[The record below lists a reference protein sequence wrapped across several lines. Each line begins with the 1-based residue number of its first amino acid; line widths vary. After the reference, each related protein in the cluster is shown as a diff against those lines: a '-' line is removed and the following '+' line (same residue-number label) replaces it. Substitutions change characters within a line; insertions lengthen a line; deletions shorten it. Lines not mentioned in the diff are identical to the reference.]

1 MLFISQDHQYAG
13 KNGVVRAI
21 MNNIASVYLYDDGQ
35 EIDVPTRSIEPTAPS
50 KFDKVSYCTHSSY
63 TVQCSDSCM
72 YYTMYMYMHVQPD
85 YTCTPLHVLVLR
97 ECPWDTLCLCLCMD
111 H

>member
-50 KFDKVSYCTHSSY
+50 KFDKVS
-63 TVQCSDSCM
+63 
-72 YYTMYMYMHVQPD
+72 
-85 YTCTPLHVLVLR
+85 
-97 ECPWDTLCLCLCMD
+97 
-111 H
+111 

>member
-63 TVQCSDSCM
+63 TVHCSVCCM
-72 YYTMYMYMHVQPD
+72 LPL
-85 YTCTPLHVLVLR
+85 TCTRTQGMSLGHTLFVCMCLWIIDFVCPHV
-97 ECPWDTLCLCLCMD
+97 M
-111 H
+111 

>member
-63 TVQCSDSCM
+63 TIQCSVSCM
-72 YYTMYMYMHVQPD
+72 YSLAA
-85 YTCTPLHVLVLR
+85 CTPLRVLVLR
-97 ECPWDTLCLCLCMD
+97 ECPWDTHCLYVFVD

>member
-50 KFDKVSYCTHSSY
+50 KFDKVSYCRHSSY
-63 TVQCSDSCM
+63 TVQCSVSCM
-72 YYTMYMYMHVQPD
+72 YSLTA
-85 YTCTPLHVLVLR
+85 CTPLHVLVLR
-97 ECPWDTLCLCLCMD
+97 ECPWDTLCMCLWIIDFVCPHVM
-111 H
+111 